1 MRLEPE
7 EEGLQRCSEKGFAFL
22 RLSVSILLTSH
33 ERYPLQYG
41 MGEEAAVE
49 CDEGFAL
56 KMPASGGRVICTED
70 GSWKSAE
77 NQNEF
82 PVCRGS

>member
-1 MRLEPE
+1 
-7 EEGLQRCSEKGFAFL
+7 
-22 RLSVSILLTSH
+22 
-33 ERYPLQYG
+33 

-49 CDEGFAL
+49 CDEGFEL

-82 PVCRGS
+82 PVCRGMYVNHNQSLCIFFSASTSIVMSNQ

>member
-1 MRLEPE
+1 M
-7 EEGLQRCSEKGFAFL
+7 FY
-22 RLSVSILLTSH
+22 
-33 ERYPLQYG
+33 RYR

-49 CDEGFAL
+49 CDEGFEL
-56 KMPASGGRVICTED
+56 KMRASGGRVICTED

-82 PVCRGS
+82 PVCRGLFNIESLINEFLLMLIITYRNYLLTNQVF

>member
-1 MRLEPE
+1 
-7 EEGLQRCSEKGFAFL
+7 
-22 RLSVSILLTSH
+22 
-33 ERYPLQYG
+33 

-49 CDEGFAL
+49 CDEGFEL

-82 PVCRGS
+82 PVCRGLYNTEVLVNES

>member
-1 MRLEPE
+1 
-7 EEGLQRCSEKGFAFL
+7 
-22 RLSVSILLTSH
+22 
-33 ERYPLQYG
+33 

-49 CDEGFAL
+49 CDEGFVL

>member
-1 MRLEPE
+1 
-7 EEGLQRCSEKGFAFL
+7 
-22 RLSVSILLTSH
+22 
-33 ERYPLQYG
+33 

-49 CDEGFAL
+49 CDEGFEL

-82 PVCRGS
+82 PVCRGLHNIEALMRTTIQLVQNLLLTLLTLI